1 MSKSFKNSA
10 KCILSNVQLPAT
22 DTKEFSPAIGA
33 SDILII
39 LNPKQQIKIGKNA
52 IRDIKGRAVK
62 LANQFLNKFLI
73 IELQLT

>member
-33 SDILII
+33 SDILI
-39 LNPKQQIKIGKNA
+39 LNPKQQTKIGINA

-62 LANQFLNKFLI
+62 LAHQFLNKLLI
-73 IELQLT
+73 IESQLT